1 MSEPAAATPEPAPL
15 SDGRLSDAFDKTGF
29 WSLMTTQFL
38 GAFNDQA
45 IKQLVIFFVL
55 ALNLGHEKEVSLT
68 SQVGVYF
75 AIPFLLLSMFAGWL
89 ADRFS
94 KRSIMIGVKA
104 AEVVIMLFATYAFA
118 TWSPEDR
125 QAGKVGL
132 LLFAVCLMGLHSTIF
147 GPSKYGILPEILPQ
161 SRLSW
166 GNGYL
171 ELLTFFGLIG
181 GMWLAGELAERFGP
195 GTAGPG
201 WVLVA
206 LAGIGL
212 ITSFRIARVPAADP
226 HKPLRIN
233 FLVDLWKTL
242 AKMLRDADLWRAL
255 WGNTVFWYIAALI
268 GLLLPIYA
276 EHQFHLGP
284 RQISFMNMALSVG
297 IGIGSGLAGYLSR
310 GRIEYGLIPPGAAIM
325 AVVACLMGMPSLT
338 PMPFAIMMGVLGIG
352 CGLFI
357 VPIAAVLQHRPAPD
371 EKGAVQGATNFVSW
385 IGIILSSVTL
395 SVMNDT
401 LHRPARDTFFC
412 AGVVAGIVGLYVA
425 FSRPRAVP
433 DMLARWFGRKP
444 AGS

>member
-1 MSEPAAATPEPAPL
+1 MSESAAPPPEPAPL
-15 SDGRLSDAFDKTGF
+15 TDGKLSDAFDKTGF
-29 WSLMTTQFL
+29 WALMVTQFQ
-38 GAFNDQA
+38 GAFSDQA
-45 IKQLVIFFVL
+45 IKQLLIFFVL

-68 SQVGVYF
+68 SQVGAIF
-75 AIPFLLLSMFAGWL
+75 AVPFLLFSMFAGWL

-104 AEVVIMLFATYAFA
+104 AEVLIMLFATYAFA
-118 TWSPEDR
+118 TWTPEER
-125 QAGKVGL
+125 KSGQIGL
-132 LLFAVCLMGLHSTIF
+132 LLVAVCLMGLHSTIF
-147 GPSKYGILPEILPQ
+147 GPSKYGVLPEILPQ

-181 GMWLAGELAERFGP
+181 GMWVAGELAERFGP
-195 GTAGPG
+195 GTAAPG

-206 LAGIGL
+206 LAVVGL
-212 ITSFRIARVPAADP
+212 STSFRIARVPAADP
-226 HKPLRIN
+226 QKPFRVN
-233 FLVDLWKTL
+233 FLADLWQTL
-242 AKMLRDADLWRAL
+242 RKMMADSDLWRAL

-284 RQISFMNMALSVG
+284 RQISFMNMSLSVG

-310 GRIEYGLIPPGAAIM
+310 GRIEYGLIPPGAGIM
-325 AVVACLMGMPSLT
+325 AIVACLMGLPSLT
-338 PMPFAIMMGVLGIG
+338 PLPFAIMMGILGIG

-357 VPIAAVLQHRPAPD
+357 VPIAAVLQHRPAAD

-401 LHRPARDTFFC
+401 LRRPARDTFIC
-412 AGVVAGIVGLYVA
+412 AGVVAGLVGIYVA
-425 FSRPRAVP
+425 LSRPKAVP
-433 DMLARWFGRKP
+433 DMLARWFRR
-444 AGS
+444 A